1 MLNTATSTAPATASP
16 PSGVGT
22 EVADDGGI
30 DEHVERLDREH
41 AERGERQPQ
50 DLAVVDAAMVHPHE
64 VRS

>member
-1 MLNTATSTAPATASP
+1 
-16 PSGVGT
+16 
-22 EVADDGGI
+22 VADDGGI